1 MSENRKKDYI
11 AMYVMFDKRALPLG
25 DVGKLAFNFIL
36 TRCVSGCVVVS
47 SLLHE
52 GDMTVSLQFSGDV

>member
-1 MSENRKKDYI
+1 
-11 AMYVMFDKRALPLG
+11 MYVMFDKRALPLG